1 MVVKSRNTKV
11 DSDSQFKFK
20 MVCGVVL
27 PRSNSNSSAEPDAS
41 TTGLNM
47 HQKCRRW
54 EDAQASGIIGKDA
67 DRLMTTRGEEK
78 RCCERVMVFKN
89 ATVTGTKVLGPN
101 NEASE
106 ELSPSS
112 LQLAWGTTT
121 QTDQRI

>member
-47 HQKCRRW
+47 HQKCCRW
-54 EDAQASGIIGKDA
+54 EDAQASGIIGEGCGSTNDHE
-67 DRLMTTRGEEK
+67 RGREE
-78 RCCERVMVFKN
+78 
-89 ATVTGTKVLGPN
+89 VLRAGNGVQECNRDGDKSIGPK
-101 NEASE
+101 
-106 ELSPSS
+106 
-112 LQLAWGTTT
+112 Q
-121 QTDQRI
+121 